1 MMSLSDF
8 LNGSN
13 SSEAFQQ
20 AVAEF
25 ASSGLPNPRI
35 KFDGRTPPVK
45 VERALTKLLE
55 VHPDLEIESVAIE
68 GVSGCSNFHGQLQ
81 VRTPGEER
89 IVQFDWDC
97 RWKAEQEGWQDYF
110 GFPDQIRAARE
121 FGYDCFRS
129 WTEERQP
136 RTA

>member
-1 MMSLSDF
+1 MSLNEF
-8 LNGSN
+8 LHRSN
-13 SSEAFQQ
+13 SSEQFRQ
-20 AVAEF
+20 AIADF
-25 ASSGLPNPRI
+25 ASSGRPNEWI

-55 VHPDLEIESVAIE
+55 AHPDLEIESVTIDAT
-68 GVSGCSNFHGQLQ
+68 SGCEYFRGELQ
-81 VRTPGEER
+81 VRTPGDER
-89 IVQFDWDC
+89 LVHFDWDC
-97 RWKAEQEGWQDYF
+97 KWRAEQEGWQDYF